1 MKKNTIKNVI
11 VITITFSIVFA
22 VGFLGVQF
30 YFSNFKK
37 TSEKPPENH
46 LVEKTDSKSTTIPQE
61 NTETRADKIIKTV
74 YPILGQS
81 NKLSQKE
88 KANMDVWRNNI
99 VELTKKNIDTLFVNG
114 FTKEKKVCLTF
125 DDGPDLVSTPKALNI
140 LKENNIKASFFFIG
154 QSVKLYPNVVKETF
168 KDGNLVLSHSYSHP
182 EFTKL
187 GEEDINKQ
195 LQMTENEIF
204 KIVEKKP
211 AIVRPPF
218 GDVNQ
223 ETIDILSKANYTT
236 VLWSIDTLDWSQRE
250 KDNIVNNV
258 VTNVR
263 PGEIILMHTAGDKN
277 TSMEALPEII
287 IKLKEMGY
295 TFVTLD
301 DLLKVNAYK

>member
-1 MKKNTIKNVI
+1 MKKKSIKNVI
-11 VITITFSIVFA
+11 LTIIFFLMVFA
-22 VGFLGVQF
+22 IGFICVQR
-30 YFSNFKK
+30 YFTTVKK
-37 TSEKPPENH
+37 TSEKPTENH
-46 LVEKTDSKSTTIPQE
+46 QAEKPDSNSSTIPKDD
-61 NTETRADKIIKTV
+61 TETIDYKIIKTV

-99 VELTKKNIDTLFVNG
+99 VELTKKNIGTLFVNG